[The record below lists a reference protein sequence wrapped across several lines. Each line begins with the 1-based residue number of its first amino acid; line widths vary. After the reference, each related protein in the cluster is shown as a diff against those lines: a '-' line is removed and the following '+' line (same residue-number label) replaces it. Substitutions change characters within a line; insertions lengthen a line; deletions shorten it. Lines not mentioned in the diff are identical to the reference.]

1 MQYIEG
7 SFTPS
12 IRYFCPFLAVFY
24 PVSIF
29 QSPYFF
35 AKMHP
40 QNKYLVHP
48 QMHPQPVSNLILT
61 HKIRE
66 LENPPRAPFDRG
78 LDEDAVKLPLF
89 CYSGRS
95 SPAPFR

>member
-40 QNKYLVHP
+40 QSKYLVHPQMHP

-66 LENPPRAPFDRG
+66 L
-78 LDEDAVKLPLF
+78 KTLPACRLIET
-89 CYSGRS
+89 R
-95 SPAPFR
+95 